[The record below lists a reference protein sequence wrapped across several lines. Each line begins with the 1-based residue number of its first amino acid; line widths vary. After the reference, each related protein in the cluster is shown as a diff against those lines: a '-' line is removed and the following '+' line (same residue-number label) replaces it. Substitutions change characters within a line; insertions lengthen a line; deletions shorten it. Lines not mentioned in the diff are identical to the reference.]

1 MSVSSTFNEKAQ
13 QVAFDLSHRQKIK
26 FNIGKYDV
34 AVEKGRLRYHNL
46 SLAKER
52 AAFIKRKVLNELPEL
67 LEKFE
72 SNITNRGVTVLWA
85 KTDHEVMEL
94 VKSIAIQENIK
105 QVVKSKSMT
114 TEEVEFNDRLLEI
127 GVETLET
134 DLGEFIV
141 QVAGEKP
148 YHIVTPAM
156 HKSKEDVDK
165 LFHETFNTPSG
176 STPEEL
182 TAFVRDYLRRK
193 FLDADLGVTG
203 ANFLIA
209 DTGSI
214 TLTENEGNALLSASF
229 PRIHIVLA
237 GIEKVLP
244 SVNDLGLFWPL
255 LASHGTGQQMTV
267 YNSIFSGC
275 KKDGETDGPEK
286 MFVIL
291 IDNGRSELYQQ
302 NELYQSLSCIRCGAC
317 LNGCP
322 IYKNI
327 GGYTYDATYSG
338 PIGSVITPHF
348 KDFKTYKHLSHA
360 SSLCGKCGE
369 VCPVKIPLPDLLLEN
384 RRKSVEKGYF
394 PLVEMIAVQGV
405 GFVFSD
411 YKYLD
416 MVNGNVKNRF
426 MQLLMK
432 NVLGDKRA
440 LPSLSKESFRQQ
452 WLKLRRK

>member
-1 MSVSSTFNEKAQ
+1 MSVSKAFQ
-13 QVAFDLSHRQKIK
+13 TKANDVAFDLSHRQKIK
-26 FNIGKYDV
+26 FNIGKYDA
-34 AVEKGRLRYHNL
+34 AVEKGRLRYENL

-52 AAFIKRKVLNELPEL
+52 AAYVKRKVLSELPEL

-72 SNITNRGVTVLWA
+72 SNISKRGVTVLWA

-94 VKSIAIQENIK
+94 VKAIAVQENVK

-176 STPEEL
+176 SNPEEL
-182 TAFVRDYLRRK
+182 TAFVRDFLRRK

-214 TLTENEGNALLSASF
+214 TLTENEGNALLSTSF

-244 SVNDLGLFWPL
+244 SINDLGLFWPL
-255 LASHGTGQQMTV
+255 LAAHGTGQQMTV
-267 YNSIFSGC
+267 YNSIFSGP
-275 KKDGETDGPEK
+275 KKLGEIDGPEK

-302 NELYQSLSCIRCGAC
+302 NDLYQSLLCIRCGAC

-327 GGYTYDATYSG
+327 GGYTYEATYSG

-348 KDFKTYKHLSHA
+348 KDFKSYKHLSHA
-360 SSLCGKCGE
+360 SSLCGKCAE

-384 RRKSVEKGYF
+384 RRKSVEKGYY
-394 PLVEMIAVQGV
+394 PIVEMIAVQGV
-405 GFVFSD
+405 NFVFSNSN
-411 YKYLD
+411 YLD
-416 MVNGNVKNRF
+416 LINGKVKSRL
-426 MQLLMK
+426 MKLVMK
-432 NVLGDKRA
+432 NVLGDKRV
-440 LPSLSKESFRQQ
+440 LPTLPKESFRQQ
-452 WLKLRRK
+452 WSKLRGK

>member
-1 MSVSSTFNEKAQ
+1 MSVSYTFISKAKD
-13 QVAFDLSHRQKIK
+13 VAFDLSHRQKIK
-26 FNIGKYDV
+26 FNIGKYDA
-34 AVEKGRLRYHNL
+34 AVEKGRLRYQNL
-46 SLAKER
+46 SLAKDR
-52 AAFIKRKVLNELPEL
+52 AAYIKRKVLSELPEL
-67 LEKFE
+67 LERFE
-72 SNITNRGVTVLWA
+72 SQISKRGVTVLWA

-94 VKSIAIQENIK
+94 VKSIAVQEEIR

-114 TEEVEFNDRLLEI
+114 TEEVEFNEQLLEI

-141 QVAGEKP
+141 QIAGEKP

-165 LFHETFNTPSG
+165 LFHEKFNTPSG
-176 STPEEL
+176 SSPEEL

-237 GIEKVLP
+237 GIEKILP
-244 SVNDLGLFWPL
+244 SVKDLDLFWPL
-255 LASHGTGQQMTV
+255 LAAHGTGQQMTV
-267 YNSIFSGC
+267 YNSLFSGS
-275 KKDGETDGPEK
+275 KRVGETDGPEK

-291 IDNGRSELYQQ
+291 IDNGRSELYKQ

-327 GGYTYDATYSG
+327 GGYTYNATYSG

-348 KDFKTYKHLSHA
+348 KDFKAYKHLSHA

-384 RRKSVEKGYF
+384 RRKSVEMGYF
-394 PLVEMIAVQGV
+394 PMVEKVAVQGV
-405 GFVFSD
+405 NYAFSNS
-411 YKYLD
+411 KYLD
-416 MVNGNVKNRF
+416 LVNGKVKNSF
-426 MQLLMK
+426 LQLFMK
-432 NVLGDKRA
+432 NVLGDKRT
-440 LPSLSKESFRQQ
+440 LPELPKESFRQQ

>member
-244 SVNDLGLFWPL
+244 SLNDLGLFWPL

-275 KKDGETDGPEK
+275 KKDGEADGPEK

-394 PLVEMIAVQGV
+394 PLVERIAVQGV

-416 MVNGNVKNRF
+416 IVNGNVKNRF
-426 MQLLMK
+426 MQFLMK